1 MKIDIRQAVKKLAH
15 LTDQLSADK
24 VALGTARAINH
35 TLAKGKTA
43 ASKEIRSVYNIKA
56 SYVGKAISITKSSRT
71 TLEGTI
77 NISGSPMPIMAFS
90 PRQTQKGVAVT
101 IKRGNRKLI
110 NRAFIRRMKSGHI
123 GVYARGEYESNSF
136 AFRKKRIK
144 KVGADLPIEEL
155 KTTSIPSAF
164 TTQTIITAVATKLEA
179 DLGKRLEHEFT
190 QLISK
195 I

>member
-1 MKIDIRQAVKKLAH
+1 MKIDIRQAVKKLAT

-35 TLAKGKTA
+35 TIAKGKTA

-101 IKRGNRKLI
+101 IKKGNRKLI

-123 GVYARGEYESNSF
+123 GVYARGEYDSNSF

-155 KTTSIPSAF
+155 KTTSIPAAF
-164 TTQTIITAVATKLEA
+164 TTQTIITAVATKLET
-179 DLGKRLEHEFT
+179 DLGKRLEHEFA

-195 I
+195 L

>member
-1 MKIDIRQAVKKLAH
+1 MKIDIRQAVKKLAT

-35 TLAKGKTA
+35 TIAKGKTA

-56 SYVGKAISITKSSRT
+56 SYVGKAISITKSSRN

-101 IKRGNRKLI
+101 IKKGSRKLI

-123 GVYARGEYESNSF
+123 GVYARGEYDNNSF

-155 KTTSIPSAF
+155 KTASIPSAF
-164 TTQTIITAVATKLEA
+164 TTQTVITAVANKLEN
-179 DLGKRLEHEFT
+179 DLGNRLQHEFT

-195 I
+195 L